1 MLIKFGSTNFWVP
14 KIFEKV
20 LGPKKFES
28 EKILGLKKFWLKKN
42 WVPKYCLVGK
52 NSGSKKFL
60 GPKKFWVKK
69 IFGSKNILGPNN
81 CGSKKFESEKYFE
94 SKIFGPP
101 LPTVQGKAWQGLGGT
116 KSF

>member
-1 MLIKFGSTNFWVP
+1 MFIKFGSTNFWVP

-28 EKILGLKKFWLKKN
+28 EKILGLKKFWFKKI

-60 GPKKFWVKK
+60 GPKKSWVQKNL
-69 IFGSKNILGPNN
+69 SLKNIL
-81 CGSKKFESEKYFE
+81 SQKFLV
-94 SKIFGPP
+94 PP
-101 LPTVQGKAWQGLGGT
+101 IPTA
-116 KSF
+116 